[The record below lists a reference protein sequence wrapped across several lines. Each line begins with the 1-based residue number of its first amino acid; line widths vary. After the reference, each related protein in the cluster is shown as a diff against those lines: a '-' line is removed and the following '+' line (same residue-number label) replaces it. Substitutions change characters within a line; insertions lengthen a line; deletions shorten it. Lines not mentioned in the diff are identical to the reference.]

1 MPLPHLAPRRREA
14 LVTLRFPAGIQPG
27 ARPQQAPS
35 ARVGG
40 WAGPSA
46 RSPSPP
52 EDDVEE
58 QLQQLEQELD
68 PYLQVALRSRDAPGL
83 LVAIPA
89 WSRGC
94 QLVHGRE
101 AARIGAKVGGIGS
114 GSAGGGGGWHQT
126 RGHAARAPPVHVHLA
141 DPCARLSVCTRTTPN
156 DCAC

>member
-1 MPLPHLAPRRREA
+1 MPRPPRLAPDERR
-14 LVTLRFPAGIQPG
+14 LWLPLRFPAGIQPG

-68 PYLQVALRSRDAPGL
+68 PYLQVALRSRDPWLPRGHSD
-83 LVAIPA
+83 VA
-89 WSRGC
+89 
-94 QLVHGRE
+94 
-101 AARIGAKVGGIGS
+101 
-114 GSAGGGGGWHQT
+114 AGG
-126 RGHAARAPPVHVHLA
+126 
-141 DPCARLSVCTRTTPN
+141 
-156 DCAC
+156 